1 MSWTGI
7 AKALGGVASVAWAGL
22 AIYLVWL
29 LRNSLVQALNRVSG
43 VEAWGVKFA
52 LTGGRQ
58 GLEDAVAMAEK
69 NKRWPVEGTDQERQ
83 RALERADRRRRVYEG
98 AEILWVDDQP
108 SGNRY
113 ESRMLRSFGALI
125 TFACTTDEA
134 LGAIRDANTDSRPF
148 DLVLSDIS
156 RDIPTVNRRAGID
169 MLTAFRNEGIVL
181 PVIFYIG
188 NPKPGA
194 AVPAGAFGITNRPD
208 VLLTMVGEA
217 LTRMGRG

>member
-1 MSWTGI
+1 MAWTGI

-22 AIYLVWL
+22 AIYVVFL
-29 LRNSLVQALNRVSG
+29 LRTSLVGAFDRLTG

-52 LTGGRQ
+52 LTGGKE
-58 GLEDAVAMAEK
+58 GMDDAIAMAEK
-69 NKRWPVEGTDQERQ
+69 NKKWPVVGSDEDRQ
-83 RALERADRRRRVYEG
+83 RALARAAKRRRVYEG
-98 AEILWVDDQP
+98 AEILWVDDRP
-108 SGNRY
+108 SNNRN

-134 LGAIRDANTDSRPF
+134 LSAIRDANEESRPF
-148 DLVLSDIS
+148 NLVLSDIS
-156 RDIPTVNRRAGID
+156 RDIPALNPRAGLD
-169 MLTAFRNEGIVL
+169 MLTTLRDEGIVM
-181 PVIFYIG
+181 PVILYVG

-194 AVPAGAFGITNRPD
+194 GVPAGAFGITNRPD

>member
-1 MSWTGI
+1 MSWTEI

-22 AIYLVWL
+22 AIYVVFL
-29 LRNSLVQALNRVSG
+29 LRKSLVGAFDRLTG

-52 LTGGRQ
+52 LTGGKE
-58 GLEDAVAMAEK
+58 GMDDAIAMAEK
-69 NKRWPVEGTDQERQ
+69 NKRWPVEGSDEDRQ
-83 RALERADRRRRVYEG
+83 RALDRAAKRRRVYEG
-98 AEILWVDDQP
+98 AEILWVDDRP
-108 SGNRY
+108 SNNRN

-134 LGAIRDANTDSRPF
+134 LGAIRDANTESRPF
-148 DLVLSDIS
+148 DIVLSDIS
-156 RDIPTVNRRAGID
+156 RDIPALNERAGID
-169 MLTAFRNEGIVL
+169 MLATFRSEGIVL
-181 PVIFYIG
+181 PVILYVG

-194 AVPAGAFGITNRPD
+194 GVPAGAFGITNRPD